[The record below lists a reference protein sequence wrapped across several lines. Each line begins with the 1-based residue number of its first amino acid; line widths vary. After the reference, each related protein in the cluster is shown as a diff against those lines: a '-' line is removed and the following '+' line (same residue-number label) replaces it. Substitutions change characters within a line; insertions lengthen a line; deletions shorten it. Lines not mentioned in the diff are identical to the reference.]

1 MNVTEF
7 KTRFTVFNDVDD
19 EIVASEL
26 LLSESLLTSRIWT
39 VEIQKTI
46 AQGFLTAHRLE
57 LERMENLTLGGALR
71 AIEEGRS
78 IDLKLLERNLDYYKQ
93 TVYGMSYWNLLKLVI
108 GTSIFVA

>member
-1 MNVTEF
+1 
-7 KTRFTVFNDVDD
+7 
-19 EIVASEL
+19 
-26 LLSESLLTSRIWT
+26 
-39 VEIQKTI
+39 
-46 AQGFLTAHRLE
+46 
-57 LERMENLTLGGALR
+57 MENLTLGGALR